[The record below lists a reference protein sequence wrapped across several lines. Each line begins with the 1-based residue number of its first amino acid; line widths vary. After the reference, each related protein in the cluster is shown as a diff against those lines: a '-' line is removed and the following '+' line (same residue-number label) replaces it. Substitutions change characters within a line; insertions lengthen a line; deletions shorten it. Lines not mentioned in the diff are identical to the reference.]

1 MIGIIDY
8 GVGNVNAFQNIYKT
22 ANINSQIVSN
32 INDIS
37 KCSKLILPGV
47 GHFDHAM
54 TSLLNSGLKGVLD
67 EMVIHNQT
75 PVLGI
80 CVGMQ
85 MMARSSEEGKVKGL
99 GWFDADVK
107 KIDIKNLKNK
117 PYLPHMGWNDVK
129 VLKKNNLIEIT
140 KKQLFYF
147 LHSYCL
153 KFDDFNSV
161 IATSDYGEEFA
172 CIANKDNIYGIQCHP
187 EKSHS
192 DGISVLQNF
201 AKI

>member
-8 GVGNVNAFQNIYKT
+8 GVGNVNAFQNIYKR
-22 ANINSQIVSN
+22 ANINSQIVSSYE
-32 INDIS
+32 DVS

-54 TSLLNSGLKGVLD
+54 TSLLKSGLKEILD

-85 MMARSSEEGKVKGL
+85 MMARFSEEGNVEGL
-99 GWFDADVK
+99 GWLDADVK
-107 KIDIKNLKNK
+107 KLDIKKLDNK
-117 PYLPHMGWNDVK
+117 PFLPHMGWNDVI
-129 VLKKNNLIEIT
+129 VLKKNNLIDIT

-147 LHSYCL
+147 LHSYYIKC
-153 KFDDFNSV
+153 DDFKDVVS
-161 IATSDYGEEFA
+161 TSNYGEEFA
-172 CIANKDNIYGIQCHP
+172 SIVNKSNIYGIQCHP

-192 DGISVLQNF
+192 DGISVLHNF